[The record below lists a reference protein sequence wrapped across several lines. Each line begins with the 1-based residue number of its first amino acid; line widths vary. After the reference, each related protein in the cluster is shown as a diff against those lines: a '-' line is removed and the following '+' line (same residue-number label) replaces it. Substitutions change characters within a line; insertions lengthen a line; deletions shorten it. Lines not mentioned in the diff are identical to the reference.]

1 MDIETTPRQF
11 LVTNQMN
18 ITVCVL
24 LDFLWVV
31 GNHQDRLAML
41 VSRMVH
47 AVAWE
52 IKLGSERIA
61 APRSEGSALHRR
73 TSGGCC
79 LLPPA
84 LAAVSVPGDG
94 EDHSVSRGFYPGG
107 PGRGSHA
114 VESGSSSRS
123 SVDGPVIAPC
133 RRREV
138 LAQQAWHRRHSEPCP
153 AWGGKR
159 WRREAGRLPCRRSGG
174 CPGWTGPAHA
184 S

>member
-1 MDIETTPRQF
+1 MKKPRSCRSAGRTGP
-11 LVTNQMN
+11 VRASSG
-18 ITVCVL
+18 CA
-24 LDFLWVV
+24 D
-31 GNHQDRLAML
+31 
-41 VSRMVH
+41 
-47 AVAWE
+47 VACRCLG
-52 IKLGSERIA
+52 IKQGSGRIA

-79 LLPPA
+79 LLPPT

-94 EDHSVSRGFYPGG
+94 EDHSVSCGFYSGD
-107 PGRGSHA
+107 PGRGPRA
-114 VESGSSSRS
+114 VESGLSSRS

-138 LAQQAWHRRHSEPCP
+138 LAPQAWHRLHSEPCP

-159 WRREAGRLPCRRSGG
+159 WWRAAGCLPCRRSGG

>member
-1 MDIETTPRQF
+1 
-11 LVTNQMN
+11 
-18 ITVCVL
+18 
-24 LDFLWVV
+24 
-31 GNHQDRLAML
+31 ML
-41 VSRMVH
+41 H

-107 PGRGSHA
+107 PGRGPHA

-138 LAQQAWHRRHSEPCP
+138 LAPQAWHRLHSEPCP

>member
-1 MDIETTPRQF
+1 MPPPFENPGYEKAP
-11 LVTNQMN
+11 
-18 ITVCVL
+18 VL
-24 LDFLWVV
+24 PQRGKDGACKGIIRLCRCCMPLL
-31 GNHQDRLAML
+31 GNKA
-41 VSRMVH
+41 
-47 AVAWE
+47 
-52 IKLGSERIA
+52 GSGRIA

-84 LAAVSVPGDG
+84 LAAVSVPGEG
-94 EDHSVSRGFYPGG
+94 EDHSVSCGFYSGD
-107 PGRGSHA
+107 PGRGPRA
-114 VESGSSSRS
+114 VESGLSSRS

-138 LAQQAWHRRHSEPCP
+138 LAPQAWHRLHSEPCP

-159 WRREAGRLPCRRSGG
+159 WWQAAGCLPCRRSGG
-174 CPGWTGPAHA
+174 CPGWTGPECA